1 MLQKLENKQFQDLA
15 LKAQM
20 AREQQEK
27 RFEAELSALIRNY
40 ENDLDALNRQQKQ
53 VVEKAEQQQD
63 IELKLTSKKLK
74 LDQEKELKQYREAIK
89 NEHKL
94 LKQESNLTI
103 LNKSQR
109 KNALQIRKE
118 QLQIDQMERE
128 RLFIEKQ
135 QEHHNQ
141 TIQRMLASYRE
152 KVALLER
159 QFLQQKQQLER
170 TKEAAQWDLEKK
182 HMHERHQLANRQLKD
197 IFFLQRHQM
206 LVRHEK
212 VDLHSQKKTK
222 SNSFRSILN

>member
-27 RFEAELSALIRNY
+27 RFESELTSLLRTY
-40 ENDLDALNRQQKQ
+40 ENDLEALNRQQKQ

-63 IELKLTSKKLK
+63 LELKVTSKKLK
-74 LDQEKELKQYREAIK
+74 MEQEKELKQYRETIK

-94 LKQESNLTI
+94 LKQESHLLI
-103 LNKSQR
+103 LNKSDR
-109 KNALQIRKE
+109 KHALQVRKD
-118 QLQIDQMERE
+118 QLHLDQIERE

-141 TIQRMLASYRE
+141 AIQRMLSTYRE

-159 QFLQQKQQLER
+159 QVLQQKQQLER
-170 TKEAAQWDLEKK
+170 TKEAAQWELEKRQ
-182 HMHERHQLANRQLKD
+182 MHERHQLANRQLKD

-212 VDLHSQKKTK
+212 VSV
-222 SNSFRSILN
+222 I

>member
-27 RFEAELSALIRNY
+27 RFEVELTSLLRNY
-40 ENDLDALNRQQKQ
+40 ENDLEALNRQQKQ

-63 IELKLTSKKLK
+63 LELKLISKKLK
-74 LDQEKELKQYREAIK
+74 LEQEKELKQFRETVK

-94 LKQESNLTI
+94 IKQESNLLI
-103 LNKSQR
+103 LDKSQR
-109 KNALQIRKE
+109 KNALQLRKE
-118 QLQIDQMERE
+118 QLQMEQIERE
-128 RLFIEKQ
+128 RSFIEKQ

-170 TKEAAQWDLEKK
+170 TKEAAQWELG
-182 HMHERHQLANRQLKD
+182 
-197 IFFLQRHQM
+197 I
-206 LVRHEK
+206 
-212 VDLHSQKKTK
+212 
-222 SNSFRSILN
+222 

>member
-1 MLQKLENKQFQDLA
+1 MLQKLENKQFTDLA

-27 RFEAELSALIRNY
+27 RFEIELTTLIRNY
-40 ENDLDALNRQQKQ
+40 ENDLDALNKQQKQ

-63 IELKLTSKKLK
+63 LELKLTSKKLK
-74 LDQEKELKQYREAIK
+74 LEQEKELKQYRETIK

-94 LKQESNLTI
+94 LKQESNLLI

-109 KNALQIRKE
+109 KNALQLRKE
-118 QLQIDQMERE
+118 QMQIEQLERE
-128 RLFIEKQ
+128 RLFIDKQ
-135 QEHHNQ
+135 QDHLNQ
-141 TIQRMLASYRE
+141 TIQRMLSSYRE

-170 TKEAAQWDLEKK
+170 TKEAAQWDLEKRQ
-182 HMHERHQLANRQLKD
+182 MHERHQLANRQLKD

-212 VDLHSQKKTK
+212 VIHCLLIF
-222 SNSFRSILN
+222 N

>member
-27 RFEAELSALIRNY
+27 RFENELTTLLRTY
-40 ENDLDALNRQQKQ
+40 ENDLEALNRQQKQ

-63 IELKLTSKKLK
+63 IELKLTSKKMK
-74 LDQEKELKQYREAIK
+74 LEQEKELKQYRETIR

-94 LKQESNLTI
+94 LKQESNLLI
-103 LNKSQR
+103 LNKSD
-109 KNALQIRKE
+109 KKHALQLRKE
-118 QLQIDQMERE
+118 QLQLDQMERE

-141 TIQRMLASYRE
+141 AIQRMLSSYRE

-170 TKEAAQWDLEKK
+170 TKEAAQWELEKK

-212 VDLHSQKKTK
+212 VS
-222 SNSFRSILN
+222 